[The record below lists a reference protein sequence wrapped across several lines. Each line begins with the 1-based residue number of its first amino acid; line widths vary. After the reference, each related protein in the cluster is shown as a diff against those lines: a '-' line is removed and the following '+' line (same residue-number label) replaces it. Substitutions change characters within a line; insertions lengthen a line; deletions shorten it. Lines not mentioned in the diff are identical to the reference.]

1 MEVILVISEC
11 IWGFL
16 SYEIAIRRFNH
27 DYKFKKPKNGK
38 GNQENN
44 GKI

>member
-1 MEVILVISEC
+1 MCL
-11 IWGFL
+11 GFL
-16 SYEIAIRRFNH
+16 SCEIAIRRFNH
-27 DYKFKKPKNGK
+27 DFKFKKPKNGK